1 MEDEIIDVEDY
12 TIEETDKKKSGINW
26 KRIGAVVG
34 GVVVG
39 KWALKSAFK
48 LGMFSGLYEWG
59 NRLDQYHKDGF
70 IKYYDDTGAEVD
82 LDTLNKVLNEHYDKK

>member
-1 MEDEIIDVEDY
+1 MGDETIIDVEDY
-12 TIEETDKKKSGINW
+12 EIKDTERKKSGINW
-26 KRIGAVVG
+26 KKIGAVVG

-48 LGMFSGLYEWG
+48 LGVFAGWGECG
-59 NRLDQYHKDGF
+59 NRLDRYHRDGF

-82 LDTLNKVLNEHYDKK
+82 LDTLNKFLNEHYKK